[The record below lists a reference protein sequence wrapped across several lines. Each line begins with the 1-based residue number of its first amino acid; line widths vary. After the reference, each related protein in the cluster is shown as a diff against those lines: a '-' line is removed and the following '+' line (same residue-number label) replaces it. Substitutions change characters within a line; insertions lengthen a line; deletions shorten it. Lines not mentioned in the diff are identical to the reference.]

1 MLMRFNPPS
10 NWPVPPGW
18 SPGPGRRVDP
28 SWPAPPPGWQ
38 FWVVDEQSSKV
49 EEEWPGQGAAS
60 EPRGTEARRRVSRS
74 MMHAGIVA
82 TVVALVA
89 LVGVAAWTFGTH
101 SPTGAE
107 PSSKP
112 GEAPTPASVSVPTV
126 LILDAS
132 GSMNQAD
139 APGPRIDAAKTAAR
153 GLVDALPDDA
163 TVGLETYGMGTGSTE
178 SEHDAGCQDVQRVIA
193 LGPLNRDEMRAHVD
207 GLNASGYTPIGLA
220 LDRAAAQL
228 PADDSAQAIVLVS
241 DGEDT
246 CDSAPCDRASQIK
259 HTHPQLVIST
269 VGFKTDGPASDQL
282 KCIAAATG
290 GIFVQAANAS
300 QLAARLIATQ
310 DPGQAQTALTS
321 NGIGDIEL
329 GANVADIRTKHSD
342 FPDAGTTGRITV
354 VWRDCDYDFTDGTL
368 DAIRPRNGGRTIDGL
383 TVGSPLSKATELYGG
398 PLSTTPNSGGTT
410 TVTYDAD
417 PNTDA
422 AYQMVI
428 DGYTSAGTNNPSNG
442 TVETIVLCRCKPQSG
457 PIAKPTALSPTSNN
471 LVYIK
476 AKSGDTWC
484 MIMSSEVDCGARYTN
499 PPELYG
505 QPANGFRFR
514 ADGTSEWV
522 VGNFGLVEWQQID
535 HATYTAIGWTVDST
549 ASGLTFTND
558 DTGHS
563 VFVSPGRVE
572 RVG

>member
-1 MLMRFNPPS
+1 
-10 NWPVPPGW
+10 
-18 SPGPGRRVDP
+18 
-28 SWPAPPPGWQ
+28 
-38 FWVVDEQSSKV
+38 
-49 EEEWPGQGAAS
+49 
-60 EPRGTEARRRVSRS
+60 
-74 MMHAGIVA
+74 
-82 TVVALVA
+82 
-89 LVGVAAWTFGTH
+89 
-101 SPTGAE
+101 
-107 PSSKP
+107 
-112 GEAPTPASVSVPTV
+112 
-126 LILDAS
+126 
-132 GSMNQAD
+132 MNQAD